1 MFAVWGFFV
10 LTVVA
15 LFRLRI
21 RELELARP
29 YRVWGFPWTPLMFA
43 GVAIA
48 MSGNILWV
56 RPVRPLLGLGVIL
69 LGLPFFHHW
78 RREATAVAGGAVK
91 TRSDES
97 NRHR

>member
-21 RELELARP
+21 REPELARP
-29 YRVWGFPWTPLMFA
+29 YRVWGYPWTPLIFA

-56 RPVRPLLGLGVIL
+56 RPVRSLLGLGVIL
-69 LGLPFFHHW
+69 LGLPFFRHW
-78 RREATAVAGGAVK
+78 RKKAAAVAGGAV
-91 TRSDES
+91 
-97 NRHR
+97 